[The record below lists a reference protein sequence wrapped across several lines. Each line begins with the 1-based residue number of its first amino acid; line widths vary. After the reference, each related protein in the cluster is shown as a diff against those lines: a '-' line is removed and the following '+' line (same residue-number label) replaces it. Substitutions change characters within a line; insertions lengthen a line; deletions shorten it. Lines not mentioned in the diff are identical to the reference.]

1 MTLIL
6 TMILVISESVI
17 LYLDRFDKVQN
28 QMCPEWHS
36 INLVPSSYYPAQSE
50 SQI

>member
-28 QMCPEWHS
+28 QMCPECHS
-36 INLVPSSYYPAQSE
+36 ITAHIIQLRVRAQSE
-50 SQI
+50 A